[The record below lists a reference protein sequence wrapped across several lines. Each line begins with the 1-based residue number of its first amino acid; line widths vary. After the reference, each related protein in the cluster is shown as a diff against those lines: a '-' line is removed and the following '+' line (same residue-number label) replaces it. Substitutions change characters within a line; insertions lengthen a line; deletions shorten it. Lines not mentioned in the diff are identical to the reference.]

1 MFSKK
6 TPWDSEVRPTVV
18 TRPIKSAVFLITKS
32 SLIVSGTSK
41 VPTFGTAI
49 GIASDAVG
57 FLIVTLSPVL
67 NGWFCKKILLVSTK
81 VW

>member
-1 MFSKK
+1 M
-6 TPWDSEVRPTVV
+6 V

-41 VPTFGTAI
+41 VPTFGTSI
-49 GIASDAVG
+49 GIESDAVG

-67 NGWFCKKILLVSTK
+67 NGWFCRKILLVSTK